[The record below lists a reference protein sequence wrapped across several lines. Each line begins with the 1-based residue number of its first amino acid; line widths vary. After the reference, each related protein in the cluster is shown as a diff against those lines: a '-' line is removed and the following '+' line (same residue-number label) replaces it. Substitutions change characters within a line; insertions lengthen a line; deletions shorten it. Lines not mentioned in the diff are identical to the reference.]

1 MPTYGESQI
10 FLLSGNCL
18 VIQLTGL
25 SKNTITLKW
34 EDDSCSS
41 VEISGLDIGWG
52 QVHFS
57 FTCVLHIGYL
67 KNFQVTAEQ
76 EQDIYSS
83 SNKLGT
89 DICYNIDITFIMYAL
104 SVSLN
109 W

>member
-83 SNKLGT
+83 SNKLGA
-89 DICYNIDITFIMYAL
+89 DICYNIVITFILYMSYQ
-104 SVSLN
+104 
-109 W
+109 WR